1 MVDIQRLTRFLTR
14 FLYPCFMNSN
24 IFLDKMNHKGTLKV
38 ANIREGYFGLQGE
51 IYR

>member
-24 IFLDKMNHKGTLKV
+24 IFLHKMNHKGILKFE
-38 ANIREGYFGLQGE
+38 NICEGYLGLQRE
-51 IYR
+51 IYK